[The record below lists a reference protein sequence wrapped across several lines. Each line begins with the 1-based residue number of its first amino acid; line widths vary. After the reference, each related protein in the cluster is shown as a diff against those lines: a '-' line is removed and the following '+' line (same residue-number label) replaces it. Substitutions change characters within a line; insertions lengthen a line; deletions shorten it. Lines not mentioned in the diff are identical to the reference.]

1 VLKQLR
7 LNLSKKRGMRK
18 QSRTTKLS
26 ANYVK
31 TRDLFGELTK
41 NDKRVPYSGAN
52 VFNVDLPEKKAP
64 AA

>member
-1 VLKQLR
+1 
-7 LNLSKKRGMRK
+7 MRK